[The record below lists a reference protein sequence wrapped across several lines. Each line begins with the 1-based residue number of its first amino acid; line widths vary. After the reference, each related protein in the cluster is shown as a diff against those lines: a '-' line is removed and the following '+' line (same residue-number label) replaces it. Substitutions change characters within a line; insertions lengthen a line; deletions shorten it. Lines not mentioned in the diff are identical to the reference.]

1 MNYFPTYLAL
11 GEAFCNRKEELKRI
25 SFDLKGNI
33 PILLISPRRYGKTSL
48 ALKSFEQIKWAYT
61 HIDLYKALSEEDIE
75 KFILHGSGQLLGKL
89 ESAPKQLLRVA
100 SDFFASMQIKV
111 ILEKTG

>member
-25 SFDLKGNI
+25 SFDLKGNT

-48 ALKSFEQIKWAYT
+48 ALKSFEQIKWPYA
-61 HIDLYKALSEEDIE
+61 HIDLYKALSEEEIE
-75 KFILHGSGQLLGKL
+75 RFILQGIGELLGKI
-89 ESAPKQLLRVA
+89 ESAPKKLLHLA
-100 SDFFASMQIKV
+100 GDFFASLQVKV
-111 ILEKTG
+111 V